1 MRAKT
6 DKANHI
12 LMFETTG
19 EFYAYEVTGAKEN
32 IGFFV
37 CPSCQV
43 RVHYKKDHF
52 FSREHSP
59 SCTYVKKQLE
69 KKYR

>member
-19 EFYAYEVTGAKEN
+19 EFYAHEVTGVKERM
-32 IGFFV
+32 GFFV

-43 RVHYKKDHF
+43 RVQYKKGHF
-52 FSREHSP
+52 FSREHSAR
-59 SCTYVKKQLE
+59 CTYVKNQLE
-69 KKYR
+69 KK

>member
-1 MRAKT
+1 MQEKT

-12 LMFETTG
+12 LMFETTR
-19 EFYAYEVTGAKEN
+19 EFYAHKVTGAKEN
-32 IGFFV
+32 IEFFV
-37 CPSCQV
+37 FPSCQI
-43 RVHYKKDHF
+43 RVLYKKDHF